1 MKLKNQEVEEE
12 TIVRLRCEL
21 SKAGVPVQWKKGE
34 ELIKSGQKYQITHQ
48 DATMELII
56 KKAMPEDSGV
66 YSCICGDQ
74 NTKANIKV
82 FGKMGISQAFIV
94 IWVNGYLL
102 IYSFGCLAT
111 PVTFRQ
117 NLMNQEAPE
126 GGIIVL
132 HCELSK
138 PGVPVQWWKDD
149 EELSNGSK
157 YKMKQDGLVAELH
170 IRNVLPMDVGEYSC
184 VIGDQKI
191 TAEVNVRGRS
201 SATCLSSLNDMVL
214 VL

>member
-12 TIVRLRCEL
+12 SNVCLHCEL

-34 ELIKSGQKYQITHQ
+34 QLIKSGHKYQITQQ
-48 DATMELII
+48 DTTVELII
-56 KKAMPEDSGV
+56 KKAMPEDSGA

-82 FGKMGISQAFIV
+82 FGRMRSSQAFV
-94 IWVNGYLL
+94 VTSLNVLSLL

-117 NLMNQEAPE
+117 NLMSQEAPE

-138 PGVPVQWWKDD
+138 PGVPVQWWKDE

-184 VIGDQKI
+184 VVGDQKT

-201 SATCLSSLNDMVL
+201 STTVCFTS
-214 VL
+214 